1 MIDIK
6 PPEEEK
12 ETNDYMISPI
22 LDDRWRGALQHVR
35 IVLYDNKD
43 LSHEDYA
50 TIPMELLINI
60 SYLLEEGRE
69 YAYMAHHYAK
79 PMEEI
84 SKTLKEI
91 LREMRKRKV

>member
-12 ETNDYMISPI
+12 YDYMLSPNISTRWVGASRDVEEVI
-22 LDDRWRGALQHVR
+22 YENRDVAHDDYVSINMR
-35 IVLYDNKD
+35 
-43 LSHEDYA
+43 
-50 TIPMELLINI
+50 LLINI

-84 SKTLKEI
+84 NETLKDI
-91 LREMRKRKV
+91 LKEMRERKV

>member
-12 ETNDYMISPI
+12 YDYMLSPDISTRWVGASRDVRRV
-22 LDDRWRGALQHVR
+22 LCENGDLAHDDYVSIKMR
-35 IVLYDNKD
+35 
-43 LSHEDYA
+43 
-50 TIPMELLINI
+50 LLINI

-79 PMEEI
+79 LMEEI
-84 SKTLKEI
+84 NETLKDI
-91 LREMRKRKV
+91 LKEMRKRKV